1 MSESEQWFF
10 VLDGEHAGPID
21 SQTLEGMI
29 RSEHLP
35 PDVLVCREGMRDWL
49 PANEAGLINEPQA
62 SQKSHPPAE
71 VDLAFGAQ
79 PNRSSLSS
87 GSSSVLTRN
96 EIYQK
101 ITFGLIALLI
111 VILSIG
117 GGLFAVQSKNH
128 KKEVSSLRKTQ
139 SESKELATKLVSDSE
154 HLQHNVDQLN
164 ESKLSLETSATDQ
177 AKTISDLNTT
187 NTQLAAQ
194 NRTLL
199 ENYRDATNKLNT
211 LNNDGGVTDERIQE
225 ANQRVASAESAALA
239 AKQQL
244 EQTIRQAQSQA
255 AQLQKQINEKTSNTQ
270 EQLSAKE
277 SAIQSLS
284 NELANL
290 KTQLSEATNQVAG
303 LKRELGE
310 NPIRIGSPSGPKP
323 SVDTKPFSEIKYT
336 DTEYNFAVINKG
348 HLDGVKNGESF
359 RVVSR
364 ESGEVIGELNIYRVN
379 TDVSLGNLGTININ
393 SLKTGDLVY
402 RK

>member
-1 MSESEQWFF
+1 MSGSEQWFF

-29 RSEHLP
+29 RSKHLP
-35 PDVLVCREGMRDWL
+35 SDVLVCREGMQNWL
-49 PANEAGLINEPQA
+49 SANEVGLINEPHS
-62 SQKSHPPAE
+62 SQKNQPPAE
-71 VDLAFGAQ
+71 VDLAFDSQ
-79 PNRSSLSS
+79 PNHSNLSS
-87 GSSSVLTRN
+87 ESSSTLARN

-128 KKEVSSLRKTQ
+128 KKEVSSLEKSQ
-139 SESKELATKLVSDSE
+139 SKSKELAGKLASDSE
-154 HLQHNVDQLN
+154 RLQHNFDQLN
-164 ESKLSLETSATDQ
+164 ESKLSLEKSESGQTQ
-177 AKTISDLNTT
+177 TISDLNTT
-187 NTQLAAQ
+187 NSQLSAQ
-194 NRTLL
+194 NQTLL
-199 ENYRDATNKLNT
+199 ENLREATNKLHT
-211 LNNDGGVTDERIQE
+211 LKNDGGGTDDRIRA
-225 ANQRVASAESAALA
+225 ANQRVASAESAALD

-284 NELANL
+284 NELATL
-290 KTQLSEATNQVAG
+290 KTQLFEATNQVAG

-310 NPIRIGSPSGPKP
+310 SPIRIGSPSGPKP
-323 SVDTKPFSEIKYT
+323 LVDTKPFSEIKYT
-336 DTEYNFAVINKG
+336 DTEYNFAIISKG
-348 HLDGVKNGESF
+348 LSDGVKNGESF
-359 RVVSR
+359 RIVSK
-364 ESGEVIGELNIYRVN
+364 ESGEVIGELKIYKVQD
-379 TDVSLGNLGTININ
+379 DVSLGNLGIININ
-393 SLKTGDLVY
+393 SLKAGDLVY

>member
-1 MSESEQWFF
+1 MSGSEQWFF

-29 RSEHLP
+29 RAEHLP
-35 PDVLVCREGMRDWL
+35 SDVLVCREGMQDWL
-49 PANEAGLINEPQA
+49 PANEIGLINEPHS
-62 SQKSHPPAE
+62 SQKNRPAAE
-71 VDLAFGAQ
+71 VDLAFGSQ
-79 PNRSSLSS
+79 PNRSGLSS
-87 GSSSVLTRN
+87 GSSSALTRN

-117 GGLFAVQSKNH
+117 GGLLAVQSKNH
-128 KKEVSSLRKTQ
+128 KKEVSSFRKSQ
-139 SESKELATKLVSDSE
+139 SESKGLAAKLVSDSE
-154 HLQHNVDQLN
+154 RLQHNVDQLN
-164 ESKLSLETSATDQ
+164 ESKLSLETSESDQ
-177 AKTISDLNTT
+177 AKTISDLNTS
-187 NTQLAAQ
+187 NTQLTAQ

-199 ENYRDATNKLNT
+199 ENFRDATNKLNSLT
-211 LNNDGGVTDERIQE
+211 NDGGVTDEKIRE
-225 ANQRVASAESAALA
+225 ANQRVASAESNALA

-277 SAIQSLS
+277 NAIQSLS

-290 KTQLSEATNQVAG
+290 KTQLSVATNQVAG

-323 SVDTKPFSEIKYT
+323 SVDTKPFSEIQYT

-348 HLDGVKNGESF
+348 LSDGVKNGESF
-359 RVVSR
+359 RVVSK
-364 ESGEVIGELNIYRVN
+364 ESGEVIGELKIYRVN

>member
-1 MSESEQWFF
+1 MSGSEQWFF

-29 RSEHLP
+29 RAEHLP
-35 PDVLVCREGMRDWL
+35 SDVLVCREGMQDWL
-49 PANEAGLINEPQA
+49 PANEVGLINEPHS
-62 SQKSHPPAE
+62 SQKNRPSAE
-71 VDLAFGAQ
+71 VDLAFDSQ
-79 PNRSSLSS
+79 PTH
-87 GSSSVLTRN
+87 SSSALTRN

-117 GGLFAVQSKNH
+117 GGLLAVQSKNH
-128 KKEVSSLRKTQ
+128 KKEVSSLRKSQ
-139 SESKELATKLVSDSE
+139 SDSKGLAAKLVSDSE
-154 HLQHNVDQLN
+154 RLQHNVDQLN
-164 ESKLSLETSATDQ
+164 ESKLSLETSESDQ
-177 AKTISDLNTT
+177 AKTISDLNTS
-187 NTQLAAQ
+187 NTQLTAQ

-199 ENYRDATNKLNT
+199 ENFRNATNKLNA
-211 LNNDGGVTDERIQE
+211 LKNDGGVTDEKIRE
-225 ANQRVASAESAALA
+225 ANQRVASAESAALT

-290 KTQLSEATNQVAG
+290 KTQLSVATNQVAG

-323 SVDTKPFSEIKYT
+323 SVDTKPFSEIQYT

-348 HLDGVKNGESF
+348 LSDGVKNGESF
-359 RVVSR
+359 RVVSK
-364 ESGEVIGELNIYRVN
+364 ESGEVIGELKIYRVN

>member
-1 MSESEQWFF
+1 MSGSEQWFF

-35 PDVLVCREGMRDWL
+35 TDVLVYREGMRDWL
-49 PANEAGLINEPQA
+49 PANEVGLINEPHS
-62 SQKSHPPAE
+62 SQKNRPSAE
-71 VDLAFGAQ
+71 VDLAFDSQ
-79 PNRSSLSS
+79 PTH
-87 GSSSVLTRN
+87 SSSALTRN

-117 GGLFAVQSKNH
+117 GGLLAVQSKNH
-128 KKEVSSLRKTQ
+128 KKEVSSLRKSQ
-139 SESKELATKLVSDSE
+139 SDSKGLAAKLVSDSE
-154 HLQHNVDQLN
+154 RLQHNVDQLN
-164 ESKLSLETSATDQ
+164 ESKLSLETSESDQ
-177 AKTISDLNTT
+177 AKTISDLNTS
-187 NTQLAAQ
+187 NTQLTAQ

-199 ENYRDATNKLNT
+199 ENFRNATNKLNA
-211 LNNDGGVTDERIQE
+211 LKNDGGVTDEKIRE
-225 ANQRVASAESAALA
+225 ANQRVASAESAALT

-277 SAIQSLS
+277 NAIQSLS

-290 KTQLSEATNQVAG
+290 KTQLSVATNQVAG

-348 HLDGVKNGESF
+348 LSDGVKNGESF
-359 RVVSR
+359 RVVSK
-364 ESGEVIGELNIYRVN
+364 ESGEVIGDLKIYRAN
-379 TDVSLGNLGTININ
+379 ADISLGNLGAININ

>member
-35 PDVLVCREGMRDWL
+35 PDVLVCREGMQDWL

-139 SESKELATKLVSDSE
+139 SESKELTTKLVSDSE

-211 LNNDGGVTDERIQE
+211 LNNDGGVADERIQE